1 MPDDTTPKGP
11 LGAGPAQELVSFSR
25 TLDADYPPDHPMV
38 VQAVEA
44 ARNDVEEALKDRR
57 RQLAG
62 ERKVRVGNVRAVVG
76 DPRWEGVRNEDG
88 ALVSRVTVQG
98 HLEVAGEHGA
108 SEADDE

>member
-1 MPDDTTPKGP
+1 MPDETKPKGP
-11 LGAGPAQELVSFSR
+11 LGAGPAQELVTFSR
-25 TLDADYPPDHPMV
+25 TLDADYPPDHLKV

-62 ERKVRVGNVRAVVG
+62 ERKMRVGNVRAVVG
-76 DPRWEGVRNEDG
+76 DPRWEGVRNPDG
-88 ALVSRVTVQG
+88 VLVGRVTVQG

-108 SEADDE
+108 DEADDE